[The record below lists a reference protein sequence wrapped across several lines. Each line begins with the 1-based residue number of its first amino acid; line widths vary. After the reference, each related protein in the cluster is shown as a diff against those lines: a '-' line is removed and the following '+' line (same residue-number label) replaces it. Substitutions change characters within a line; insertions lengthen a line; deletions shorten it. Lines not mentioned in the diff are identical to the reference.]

1 MDDEAAQGCSER
13 FGGGKEMGIGE
24 ESLAGN
30 FLIDASL

>member
-1 MDDEAAQGCSER
+1 MNDETAQGCSER

-24 ESLAGN
+24 ESLTGD